1 MSVSRNSPARS
12 RPTSKMGRLEKA
24 VPFCPGGPPLRSGI
38 PPLSGSAR
46 LLASSARP
54 AAERQWPHLRPVRES
69 QCSSTRSLD
78 LSRVPAR
85 PSKGGQ
91 DFHVLRAGR
100 RGRPDRTAHQPRKLS
115 TIRRPLWKIPPQ
127 NPEKNRLHG
136 LKAAVK
142 PVFFHRTRPLAV
154 CGRLRTPARQCRHAP
169 GRSMRIRKITNR
181 RAGL

>member
-69 QCSSTRSLD
+69 RCSSTRSLD

-91 DFHVLRAGR
+91 NFHVLRAVR
-100 RGRPDRTAHQPRKLS
+100 RGASCPYSTPDPEGFHN
-115 TIRRPLWKIPPQ
+115 PPPPVENSPE
-127 NPEKNRLHG
+127 NPEQNRLHG

-142 PVFFHRTRPLAV
+142 PVFFHRTYPFAG
-154 CGRLRTPARQCRHAP
+154 CGRTRTPARQCRHTP